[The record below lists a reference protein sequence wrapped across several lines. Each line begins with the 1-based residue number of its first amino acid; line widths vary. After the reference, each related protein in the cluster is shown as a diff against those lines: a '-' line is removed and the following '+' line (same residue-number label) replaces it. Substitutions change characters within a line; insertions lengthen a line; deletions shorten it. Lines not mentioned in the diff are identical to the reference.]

1 MTTEERL
8 QEAIDAAEIVRII
21 YNGGS
26 QPGTL
31 RDIAPTSINNGKV
44 LAQCYSSNAVKSF
57 IVEKIKVV
65 DGKENPKTTEWSPDA
80 KPTRQY
86 ESLSEVLEKERNC
99 LSGLGWHIEN
109 DRSRLSLH
117 RRFKNGNPM
126 KGSDVSLDYEEFTYD
141 SVLGPDGELHEENR
155 RKRQRPWSVRGKNK
169 HTNSYGSLDKAAVLF
184 IEWAKSLSPSK

>member
-31 RDIAPTSINNGKV
+31 RDIAPMSISNGKV
-44 LAQCYSSNAVKSF
+44 RARCINSNTVKSF
-57 IVEKIKVV
+57 MVELIQVV
-65 DGKENPKTTEWSPDA
+65 DGKENPKTTEWSPNA
-80 KPTRQY
+80 KPTTQY
-86 ESLSEVLEKERNC
+86 EFLSEVLEKEKNL

-109 DRSRLSLH
+109 DRNRISLH

-126 KGSDVSLDYEEFTYD
+126 KGSDVSLDYEAFTYD

-169 HTNSYGSLDKAAVLF
+169 HTNSYASLDKAAKLF
-184 IEWAKSLSPSK
+184 IEWAKLLSPSN